1 VKDLFNEFGH
11 GSLPRLPR
19 HKNPGLEIVYL
30 RHGHLV
36 WECDGKP
43 EAVRPE
49 SLYFTLPWQEH
60 GSVWEFEPGHYWYFV
75 VIRLRD
81 ERRQLRFPKALG
93 FDVATLA
100 TVQRLLLRAPR
111 HAWPATPL
119 VRVLM
124 PALVEELQHPGA
136 LHRPRV
142 IQMTA
147 QLVLELARLLSE
159 PEDARQRSDADRFSR
174 LLSELERTCAELWT
188 LDQMAARL
196 QLRRT
201 RFSALFHHYTGD
213 APLHYLLRLRVE
225 KARRLLRTTDRRVT
239 EIAMACGFA
248 SSQHFARVFQQ
259 FTGVSASTYRRHG
272 PPVLV
277 LPRKQDWDRW
287 RASRSS

>member
-1 VKDLFNEFGH
+1 MKELFDEFGQ
-11 GSLPRLPR
+11 GSLSRLPA
-19 HKNPGLEIVYL
+19 HCNPGLEIVYL

-36 WECDGKP
+36 WQCDGKP

-49 SLYFTLPWQEH
+49 SIYFTLPQQEH

-75 VIRLRD
+75 VIRLQD
-81 ERRQLRFPKALG
+81 ESRQLRFPKALG
-93 FDVATLA
+93 LDEATVAT
-100 TVQRLLLRAPR
+100 VRRLLVRAPR

-124 PALVEELQHPGA
+124 PALVEELEHPGA

-147 QLVLELARLLSE
+147 QLVLELARLIGE
-159 PEDARQRSDADRFSR
+159 PEDARQRTDADRFSR
-174 LLSELERTCAELWT
+174 LLAELQRTCAEPWT

-225 KARRLLRTTDRRVT
+225 QARRLLRTTDQSVT

-259 FTGVSASTYRRHG
+259 FTGVTASAYRKHG
-272 PPVLV
+272 PPPLR
-277 LPRKQDWDRW
+277 LPRSQRW
-287 RASRSS
+287 